1 MHPGI
6 RALQSAHPQRSSIK
20 AHILNPH
27 VHGLATT
34 QTVPVHHQK
43 KEVISCALPAA
54 LSSFQKG
61 LDLSRI
67 EEVLPSMRISDRT
80 LYITRNGEVR
90 H

>member
-1 MHPGI
+1 MIPC
-6 RALQSAHPQRSSIK
+6 
-20 AHILNPH
+20 
-27 VHGLATT
+27 T
-34 QTVPVHHQK
+34 
-43 KEVISCALPAA
+43 LPAS
-54 LSSFQKG
+54 LGSFQKG